1 MNGWRKQVNLRF
13 RLVLAV
19 GLALLPLLFISA
31 GCSETKKDVTEI
43 TFWGMGSEGEKIQK
57 LIPEFQKRNP
67 GIRVKVQMVPWT
79 AAQEK
84 LISSFAADNTPD
96 ICQLGNTWVPQ
107 FVLLEA
113 LEPLEKYISKSKV
126 VKPEFYFKGI
136 WNTNEVEGKIHGIP
150 WYIDTRIIYY
160 RKDIF
165 AKAGYNEPPKTW
177 DELLDLSRKIVKLQN
192 DPNKYA
198 IYLPTNE
205 WAPFVIFGLQN
216 GSDLIKNNWTYGNFS
231 GKEFLEAF
239 QFLIRFHKERLTPMG
254 VSQVTNVYQ
263 AFEQEFF
270 AMYISGP
277 WNIPEFKRWMK
288 DSTGEKWGT
297 APLPGKNGYP
307 GASLAGGS
315 SLVMFKN
322 SKNKEAAWKFVE
334 FLSEKGTQLAF
345 FRETNNLPAVVS
357 AWDEPYFKND
367 KFIRAFYEQFQNVVA
382 TPKIPEWEQIV
393 FAKLQQY
400 AEYAARGTMT
410 GEEAMKAMD
419 KEVNIILEKRR
430 WLLSEQ

>member
-1 MNGWRKQVNLRF
+1 MNLGF
-13 RLVLAV
+13 RLVFS
-19 GLALLPLLFISA
+19 GGYFLLPFLFLLT
-31 GCSETKKDVTEI
+31 GCGSKETTTTEI
-43 TFWGMGSEGEKIQK
+43 TFWGMGTEGEKIQK
-57 LIPEFQKRNP
+57 VIPEFEKRNP
-67 GIRVKVQMVPWT
+67 GIKVKVQMVPWT

-96 ICQLGNTWVPQ
+96 LCQLGNTWVPQ
-107 FVLLEA
+107 FVMIEA
-113 LEPLEKYISKSKV
+113 LEPLDAYISKSKSL
-126 VKPEFYFKGI
+126 KAANYFPGI
-136 WNTNEVEGKIHGIP
+136 WNTNEVTGKIFGVP

-165 AKAGYNEPPKTW
+165 KKAGYDNPPRTW
-177 DELLDLSRKIVKLQN
+177 EELLDLSRKIVRMQN

-216 GSDLIKNNWTYGNFS
+216 GSDLIKDNWTYGNFS
-231 GKEFLEAF
+231 GKEFLDAF
-239 QFLIRFHKERLTPMG
+239 KFLMQFHKEKLTPLG

-263 AFEQEFF
+263 AFQQEFF

-277 WNIPEFKRWMK
+277 WNIPEFKKWMK

-297 APLPGKNGYP
+297 TPLPGKNGFP
-307 GASLAGGS
+307 GVSLAGGS

-322 SKNKEAAWKFVE
+322 SKNKEAAWKFIE
-334 FLSEKGTQLAF
+334 FLSEKETQLAF
-345 FRETNNLPAVVS
+345 YRETNNLPAVIS

-367 KFIRAFYEQFQNVVA
+367 PFIKAFYDQFQHVVP

-393 FAKLQQY
+393 FSKLQQF

-410 GEEAMKAMD
+410 EAEAMKAMD
-419 KEVNIILEKRR
+419 KEVDIILEKRR
-430 WLLSEQ
+430 WILSY

>member
-1 MNGWRKQVNLRF
+1 MNGWRKQVNLRL
-13 RLVLAV
+13 RLVLAA
-19 GLALLPLLFISA
+19 GLILLPLLFISA
-31 GCSETKKDVTEI
+31 GCSDTKKDVTEI

-57 LIPEFQKRNP
+57 LIPEFHKRNP

-113 LEPLEKYISKSKV
+113 LEPLDGYISKSKTV
-126 VKPEFYFKGI
+126 NPEFYFKGI
-136 WNTNEVEGKIHGIP
+136 WNTNEVEGRIHGIP

-165 AKAGYNEPPKTW
+165 ARAGYSEPPKTW

-231 GKEFLEAF
+231 GKEFVEAF
-239 QFLIRFHKERLTPMG
+239 KYLIRFHKERLTPMG

-297 APLPGKNGYP
+297 APLPGKHGYP

-315 SLVMFKN
+315 SLVVFKN
-322 SKNKEAAWKFVE
+322 SKNKAAAWKFVE
-334 FLSEKGTQLAF
+334 FLSEKETQLAF
-345 FRETNNLPAVVS
+345 FRETNNLPAVV
-357 AWDEPYFKND
+357 
-367 KFIRAFYEQFQNVVA
+367 
-382 TPKIPEWEQIV
+382 
-393 FAKLQQY
+393 
-400 AEYAARGTMT
+400 
-410 GEEAMKAMD
+410 
-419 KEVNIILEKRR
+419 
-430 WLLSEQ
+430 